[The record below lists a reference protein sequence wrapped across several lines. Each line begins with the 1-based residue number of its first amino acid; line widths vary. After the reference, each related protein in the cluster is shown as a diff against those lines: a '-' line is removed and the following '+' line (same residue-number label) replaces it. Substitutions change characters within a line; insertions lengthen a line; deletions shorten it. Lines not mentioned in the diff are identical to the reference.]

1 MSQHK
6 PIEGLAQAI
15 ARYGEPVERSLVY
28 QVSEETFG
36 YWERTRQKR
45 VAEVVLLL
53 RCADGRYLVHTKSFY
68 PPGTYR
74 LLSGG
79 IKPGEELLAAVKR
92 EALEETGMA
101 VRIERFLG
109 VLHYRFVWGGR
120 SVPFTS
126 YLFVV
131 AGDCE
136 AAGSLDLAR
145 SSTAEENISAFR
157 RVTPEE
163 LGDIAD
169 ALEALP
175 PDWIEWGR
183 FRAAAHRLAGELLT
197 SSCTDRG
204 QDGV

>member
-1 MSQHK
+1 MSQDK

-15 ARYGEPVERSLVY
+15 ARYGAPVERSLVY
-28 QVSEETFG
+28 QVSEETFC

-53 RCADGRYLVHTKSFY
+53 RCSKGRYLVHTKSFY
-68 PPGTYR
+68 PQGSYR

-79 IKPGEELLAAVKR
+79 IKMGEELLAAVRR
-92 EALEETGMA
+92 EALEETGME

-109 VLHYRFVWGGR
+109 ILCYRFVWGGR

-126 YLFVV
+126 YLFGV

-136 AAGSLDLAR
+136 AVGSLDLSRPQA
-145 SSTAEENISAFR
+145 SEENISAYR
-157 RVTPEE
+157 QVSLEE
-163 LGDIAD
+163 LGDIAN

-183 FRAAAHRLAGELLT
+183 FRAAAHRLAIELLERPGG
-197 SSCTDRG
+197 DRG
-204 QDGV
+204 KDGA